1 MNLDDFSYEENDR
14 RYINPQVS
22 LDEQNAFIQNLRDT
36 QGERNAQIA
45 QQTHDLGTDV
55 PSNLGGLTGSEAYFN
70 ARYQTPQTNS
80 IVADL
85 KSAAQANAL
94 NTVLNNELEKAKK
107 RYRDAYRA
115 ANNRNSGGGGGDND
129 GTTEGDIELQS
140 VGNGEE
146 YELRYKR
153 TEGGDDTSQSG
164 GANKSSSV
172 QPGLH
177 LLGPNGERVPLTMR
191 FGNDGTFGG
200 TKRYLETPTLTYE
213 GDKAIR
219 EYIKSMEAK
228 GYRLLQRLDSGEV
241 ITPMMYWSD

>member
-1 MNLDDFSYEENDR
+1 MNLNEFSYEENDR

-36 QGERNAQIA
+36 QGVRNAQIA
-45 QQTHDLGTDV
+45 QQTHNLGTDV

-94 NTVLNNELEKAKK
+94 STVLNNELEQAKK
-107 RYRDAYRA
+107 RYSDAYRA
-115 ANNRNSGGGGGDND
+115 ANNRNSGGGGGDDD

-146 YELRYKR
+146 YELQYKG
-153 TEGGDDTSQSG
+153 EEISG
-164 GANKSSSV
+164 TNGTVSV
-172 QPGLH
+172 VNPKEESMRERH
-177 LLGPNGERVPLTMR
+177 LLGPNGQRIPVVIYGYGDTMTM
-191 FGNDGTFGG
+191 D
-200 TKRYLETPTLTYE
+200 TPTGSYD
-213 GDKAIR
+213 GANAAKN
-219 EYIKSMEAK
+219 YINGMKAK
-228 GYRLLQRLDSGEV
+228 GYKFLAEVGGKTVDATLLEKF
-241 ITPMMYWSD
+241 